1 MTIHLISSFVGY
13 NYRYWYRYT
22 GPVFAWYRI
31 PEFAHK
37 ADAHKELKDK
47 LHPRHRH
54 CRPLLQVSRP
64 GSFHLTQSQ
73 WGDSHK
79 RSKTCLPSFPDKA
92 SVWASVESFSSFT
105 CWTLRSEERREL
117 CERFQRGSH
126 GSVRLRAP
134 GWRPWRLCSSGAG
147 SSVRATGMSPSPTW
161 PRPSGTDWL
170 SAPSSTNT
178 DPISC
183 EYTWNRT
190 GERKQEIS
198 ETYWLHSWLVC
209 WQHKTIF
216 MKDWSHWFC
225 FRV

>member
-1 MTIHLISSFVGY
+1 MFVGY

-31 PEFAHK
+31 PESAVSLGRWTQRVKRQTPPTPSRHRRPLAGVTSRFFPLNS
-37 ADAHKELKDK
+37 ESVRWFTQTLKDFPSQLPGK
-47 LHPRHRH
+47 GVSLGF
-54 CRPLLQVSRP
+54 CGKFLKFYLL
-64 GSFHLTQSQ
+64 
-73 WGDSHK
+73 D
-79 RSKTCLPSFPDKA
+79 A
-92 SVWASVESFSSFT
+92 
-105 CWTLRSEERREL
+105 EERRKEEAL
-117 CERFQRGSH
+117 WALPEALLRSSH

-216 MKDWSHWFC
+216 MEDWSQWFC